1 MSVLNLDRRPTPLR
15 LRLLAPLLAVALG
28 ASIAAQAQTQAERML
43 AAAKQLRDTAEQH
56 KATLPPEARAEMLRQ
71 ADEMEKGAR
80 GAGAYAAHA
89 KDLPKEPTL
98 ADQLMA
104 EHGRLE
110 WLTPNGAC
118 AGYTLENYS
127 TFRFSPQ
134 INDRDSHC
142 RNAYGHYASYL
153 RYAKDPAAAE
163 GAAQSLFYY
172 DAAARR
178 AAGLPRREVR

>member
-1 MSVLNLDRRPTPLR
+1 MR
-15 LRLLAPLLAVALG
+15 LPYLAPLLASALAIVALT
-28 ASIAAQAQTQAERML
+28 ALAPAAAAQTQAERML
-43 AAAKQLRDTAEQH
+43 AAAQQLRTSAEQL
-56 KATLPPEARAEMLRQ
+56 KATLTPEARAEMLRQ
-71 ADEMEKGAR
+71 ADEMEKGVR
-80 GAGAYAAHA
+80 AGAYGAH
-89 KDLPKEPTL
+89 DNLPKQPTL
-98 ADQLMA
+98 AEMLMA

-110 WLTPNGAC
+110 WLTPHGAC
-118 AGYTLENYS
+118 AGYTLENYA

-153 RYAKDPAAAE
+153 RSAKDPNGAE
-163 GAAQSLFYY
+163 LAAQSLFYY

>member
-1 MSVLNLDRRPTPLR
+1 MR
-15 LRLLAPLLAVALG
+15 LRLLAPLLAAAVTVLATA
-28 ASIAAQAQTQAERML
+28 ASAQTQAERML
-43 AAAKQLRDTAEQH
+43 AAAKQLRTTAEQH
-56 KATLPPEARAEMLRQ
+56 KATLTPDARAEMLRQ
-71 ADEMEKGAR
+71 ADEMEKGVR
-80 GAGAYAAHA
+80 SGAYGGY
-89 KDLPKEPTL
+89 DNLPKEPTL
-98 ADQLMA
+98 AETLMA

-118 AGYTLENYS
+118 AGYTLENYE

>member
-1 MSVLNLDRRPTPLR
+1 M
-15 LRLLAPLLAVALG
+15 RLLAPLLAAALTAALAAIAPA
-28 ASIAAQAQTQAERML
+28 ASAQTQAERML
-43 AAAKQLRDTAEQH
+43 AAAQQLRATAEQH
-56 KATLPPEARAEMLRQ
+56 KATLSPEARAQLLRQ

-80 GAGAYAAHA
+80 AAAPAAGG
-89 KDLPKEPTL
+89 DVPKAPTL
-98 ADQLMA
+98 AEQLMA

-118 AGYTLENYS
+118 AGYTLENYE